1 MENNLKV
8 GEYVIVPAQIR
19 GCGETIKAVVTE
31 IEPGILGSAPLV
43 TCMYIEPSIDACGRT
58 GIVCY
63 EDQLQPIES
72 TEKGGAK

>member
-19 GCGETIKAVVTE
+19 GYGETIKAVVTD
-31 IEPGILGSAPLV
+31 IEPGILGAAPMV
-43 TCMYIEPSIDACGRT
+43 TCMYIEPSVDASGRT
-58 GIVCY
+58 GIVCFDY
-63 EDQLQPIES
+63 QLQPIES